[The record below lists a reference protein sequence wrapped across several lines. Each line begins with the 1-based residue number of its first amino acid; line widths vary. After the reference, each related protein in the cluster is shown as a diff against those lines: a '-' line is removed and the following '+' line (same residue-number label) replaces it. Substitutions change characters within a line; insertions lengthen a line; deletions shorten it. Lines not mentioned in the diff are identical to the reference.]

1 MIYSS
6 GFFDKVGIRQSLDPV
21 TKHKIF
27 RTYLLLSY
35 YQYSLEFVSESDL
48 VLGGHRLGSLERR
61 SFSIYLFFS
70 LPRWTLIR
78 YCFP

>member
-6 GFFDKVGIRQSLDPV
+6 GFFDKVGVRQSLDPV
-21 TKHKIF
+21 TSIKYLKHI
-27 RTYLLLSY
+27 SH